1 MPLYEFQCKDC
12 NYVFEEWCTF
22 DERENFPKEN
32 KCSCGGEIWQKWS
45 TVARHSSWESTGK
58 FGVNGTYNRGLGCVV
73 YSQKDLE
80 QKAAAKGLIPYH
92 EAYSGTSWNSHTDQ
106 VMHKECER
114 LEQHERTLV
123 NYKDNVAKC
132 GKTEEGMG
140 RAAAETFTVE
150 HMKETGAME
159 KSIVRRDNT
168 PDK

>member
-1 MPLYEFQCKDC
+1 MEF
-12 NYVFEEWCTF
+12 T
-22 DERENFPKEN
+22 
-32 KCSCGGEIWQKWS
+32 
-45 TVARHSSWESTGK
+45 H
-58 FGVNGTYNRGLGCVV
+58 
-73 YSQKDLE
+73 
-80 QKAAAKGLIPYH
+80 
-92 EAYSGTSWNSHTDQ
+92 
-106 VMHKECER
+106 R